1 MCGRFRM
8 KSVDSHMFYT
18 KSVFTTYA
26 LSAKYTVEGAVF
38 WARFAV
44 WNFFF
49 LFSDTIENVWVPI
62 FASVLNPEGL
72 QVPYEEKL

>member
-8 KSVDSHMFYT
+8 KSVDSHMSHT
-18 KSVFTTYA
+18 KSVFKTYA

-44 WNFFF
+44 WNFFSCF
-49 LFSDTIENVWVPI
+49 LT
-62 FASVLNPEGL
+62 
-72 QVPYEEKL
+72 Q

>member
-8 KSVDSHMFYT
+8 KSVDSHMSHT
-18 KSVFTTYA
+18 KSVFKTYA

-38 WARFAV
+38 WARFA
-44 WNFFF
+44 
-49 LFSDTIENVWVPI
+49 
-62 FASVLNPEGL
+62 SVLNPDGL